1 MTRHRARRGPWR
13 RPLARPSHPGLYG
26 PAFEHDSCGF
36 GLIARRHAEQALAGE
51 DSARTFHVVTL
62 SQHSIGHKAISLRR
76 FPAIVARMSELQDL
90 SSLVRSNTPLIVVE
104 TPDEARVVD
113 LFRHLLTNVW
123 RALYR
128 WSITEGMRRVDLDR
142 EDPPE
147 TAPDI
152 TTTLQAIKA
161 HDQRGIYL
169 LLDVVPYLGYA
180 STQRMLR
187 EILDR
192 RGSLEH
198 TVVMVGSKIELPPE
212 LEALAVR
219 FTLQLPD
226 ENGLLKMLKDEVE
239 LYQRENGGRRV
250 NVDKAVLG
258 TIVRNLRGLTLVEA
272 RRIARHLVFRDG
284 ALGEADLPELAKLK
298 FELLNKSGHLHF
310 EYDTAR
316 FSDVAGLARLKQ
328 WINQRRDVFTS
339 GEVPVGLDPPKGVLL
354 LGVQGCGKSLAAK
367 AVAGGFGVPL
377 VRLDFGTL
385 YNKFHGETEKNL
397 RDALSSAEQLEP
409 CVLWIDEL
417 EKGLSASGDSA
428 DGGVSRRVLGY
439 FLTWMAERKSRVFL
453 VATANA
459 VNELPPELLRKGRFD
474 EIFFVDLPNTT
485 ARAEIFRLHLD
496 KRRVEWGAFSLNT
509 LADASTGFS
518 GAEIEQAIVSAL
530 YAAHADNVAVDE
542 ARIIAELRGTRP
554 LSVLMAEQIE
564 GLRDWARTRTV
575 PAD

>member
-1 MTRHRARRGPWR
+1 
-13 RPLARPSHPGLYG
+13 
-26 PAFEHDSCGF
+26 
-36 GLIARRHAEQALAGE
+36 
-51 DSARTFHVVTL
+51 
-62 SQHSIGHKAISLRR
+62 
-76 FPAIVARMSELQDL
+76 MSELQDL
-90 SSLVRSNTPLIVVE
+90 SSLVRSNTPLIVIE

-113 LFRHLLTNVW
+113 LFRHVLTNVW

-128 WSITEGMRRVDLDR
+128 WSITEGLRRVDLDR

-152 TTTLQAIKA
+152 TTTLLAIKG

-169 LLDVVPYLGYA
+169 LLDVMPYLGYA

-192 RGSLEH
+192 RGSLQH
-198 TVVMVGSKIELPPE
+198 TVVLVGNKLELPPE
-212 LEALAVR
+212 LETMAVR
-219 FTLQLPD
+219 FSLSLPD
-226 ENGLLKMLKDEVE
+226 ENALLKMVNDEAG
-239 LYQRENGGRRV
+239 LYQLENGGRRV
-250 NVDKAVLG
+250 EVDKAVLAV
-258 TIVRNLRGLTLVEA
+258 IVRNLRGLALTEA
-272 RRIARHLVFRDG
+272 RRIARHLIYGDG
-284 ALGEADLPELAKLK
+284 AIGEQDLPELAKLK

-316 FSDVAGLARLKQ
+316 FADIAGLARLKK
-328 WINQRRDVFTS
+328 WIDQRREVFAG
-339 GEVPVGLDPPKGVLL
+339 GELPVGLDPPKGLLL

-385 YNKFHGETEKNL
+385 YNKFHGETERNL
-397 RDALSSAEQLEP
+397 REALASAEQLSP

-417 EKGLSASGDSA
+417 EKGLSSAGSGE

-439 FLTWMAERKSRVFL
+439 FLTWMAERKARVFL

-459 VNELPPELLRKGRFD
+459 VQELPPELLRKGRFD
-474 EIFFVDLPNTT
+474 EIFFVDLPDPS
-485 ARAEIFRLHLD
+485 ARAEIFRLHLE
-496 KRRVEWGAFSLNT
+496 KRRVAWAGFSLGK
-509 LADASTGFS
+509 LSEASAGFS

-530 YAAHADNVAVDE
+530 YAAHADKRPVDE
-542 ARIIAELRGTRP
+542 ARLLAELRGTRP
-554 LSVLMAEQIE
+554 LSVLMAEQVE
-564 GLRDWARTRTV
+564 GLREWAKSRTV

>member
-1 MTRHRARRGPWR
+1 
-13 RPLARPSHPGLYG
+13 
-26 PAFEHDSCGF
+26 
-36 GLIARRHAEQALAGE
+36 
-51 DSARTFHVVTL
+51 
-62 SQHSIGHKAISLRR
+62 
-76 FPAIVARMSELQDL
+76 MSELQDL
-90 SSLVRSNTPLIVVE
+90 SSLVRANTPLIVIE

-113 LFRHLLTNVW
+113 LFRHVLTNVW

-142 EDPPE
+142 EDPAE
-147 TAPDI
+147 VAPDM

-169 LLDVVPYLGYA
+169 LLDVLPYLGYA

-192 RGSLEH
+192 RGSQEH
-198 TVVMVGSKIELPPE
+198 TIVMVGSKIELPPE
-212 LEALAVR
+212 LESLAVR
-219 FTLQLPD
+219 FSLKLPD
-226 ENGLLKMLKDEVE
+226 ENALLKLLKDEVE

-250 NVDKAVLG
+250 EVDKPVLG
-258 TIVRNLRGLTLVEA
+258 QIVRNLRGLTLVEA
-272 RRIARHLVFRDG
+272 RRIARHLIFRDG

-316 FSDVAGLARLKQ
+316 FSDVAGLSRLKT
-328 WINQRRDVFTS
+328 WIGHRREAFVTGDL
-339 GEVPVGLDPPKGVLL
+339 PVGLDAPKGVLL

-397 RDALSSAEQLEP
+397 RDALASAEQLEP

-417 EKGLSASGDSA
+417 EKGLSASTGSE

-459 VNELPPELLRKGRFD
+459 VQELPPELLRKGRFD
-474 EIFFVDLPNTT
+474 EIFFVDLPSAA
-485 ARAEIFRLHLD
+485 ARGEIFRLHLD
-496 KRRVEWGAFSLNT
+496 KRKVDWGAFSLNA
-509 LADASTGFS
+509 LVDASEGFS

-530 YAAHADNVAVDE
+530 YAAHADKAPVDE
-542 ARIIAELRGTRP
+542 AKVLAELRGTRP
-554 LSVLMAEQIE
+554 LSVLMAEQVQ
-564 GLRDWARTRTV
+564 GLRDWAQSRTV